1 MAVDLADFI
10 PSLKRE
16 VSVPGAA
23 GVLDAASDEELI
35 GALVDAFWL
44 AKLDGFFTSW
54 TCDEDGLIT
63 PIEVGGEDMPRNLVA
78 VVILYAGIKVIRN
91 KILGTGSTFRAKAG
105 SVEYETA
112 TSASVL
118 TELLRQ
124 LRETQKQLLEKLDD
138 GFESTSVDT
147 FDWVLRY
154 APVEW

>member
-16 VSVPGAA
+16 VSVPGTV
-23 GVLDAASDEELI
+23 GILDAASDGDLI
-35 GALVDAFWL
+35 GVLADAFWL

-54 TCDEDGLIT
+54 TCDDDGLVT
-63 PIEVGGEDMPRNLVA
+63 PLAEGGADLPRDGVA
-78 VVILYAGIKVIRN
+78 VVLLYGGIKVIRN

-112 TSASVL
+112 TSAMVL
-118 TELLRQ
+118 TELLKQ
-124 LRETQKQLLEKLDD
+124 LRETQKKLLEQVTYDETL
-138 GFESTSVDT
+138 VDT

-154 APVEW
+154 IPVEL